1 MRKAEFNAW
10 VRMKNAKNIQQS
22 LSLYINTSNVG
33 PTLYLVPVRPEGCV
47 NISVKGDRKPKRKVK
62 DDDEG
67 INENKD
73 VERVDES

>member
-10 VRMKNAKNIQQS
+10 VRMKNVRNTRQ
-22 LSLYINTSNVG
+22 SLYINTTNVG
-33 PTLYLVPVRPEGCV
+33 PALYLVPVRPEGSV
-47 NISVKGDRKPKRKVK
+47 NTSVKGTRKPKRKLK

-67 INENKD
+67 ISEDKN

>member
-1 MRKAEFNAW
+1 MKKAKFNAW

-33 PTLYLVPVRPEGCV
+33 PALYLVPVKSEGCV
-47 NISVKGDRKPKRKVK
+47 NVIVK

-67 INENKD
+67 IDEN
-73 VERVDES
+73 VEHVDESGSMI

>member
-10 VRMKNAKNIQQS
+10 VRMKNVRNTRQ
-22 LSLYINTSNVG
+22 SLYINTSNVG

-47 NISVKGDRKPKRKVK
+47 NTSVKGDRKPKRKVK

-67 INENKD
+67 ISENKD